1 MEQEHMLATSTLAI
15 IVYVGLGMLLVMTI
29 VRRLTKEKQIEAIL
43 RTPAGN
49 ITQTIDAYRTMVKI
63 SKALIIIDIFLIP
76 LFIYLHFG
84 PQEKQGILL
93 IVAGLLVLM
102 IIKAFEDIQYRKSVI
117 ARLEA
122 EQGTSLKGGSGHIS
136 KK

>member
-1 MEQEHMLATSTLAI
+1 MLATSTLAI
-15 IVYVGLGMLLVMTI
+15 IVYVGLGMLLVMMI

-43 RTPAGN
+43 RTPTGN

-122 EQGTSLKGGSGHIS
+122 EQGTSQKGGSGHIS

>member
-1 MEQEHMLATSTLAI
+1 MLATSTLAI

-117 ARLEA
+117 AGLEA

>member
-1 MEQEHMLATSTLAI
+1 MLATSTLAI

-102 IIKAFEDIQYRKSVI
+102 VIKAFEDIQYRKSVI

>member
-1 MEQEHMLATSTLAI
+1 MVTTSTLAI
-15 IVYVGLGMLLVMTI
+15 IVYVGIGMLLVMTI
-29 VRRLTKEKQIEAIL
+29 LRRLTKEKQIEAL
-43 RTPAGN
+43 LKTSPGN

-102 IIKAFEDIQYRKSVI
+102 IIKALEDIQYRKSVI

-122 EQGTSLKGGSGHIS
+122 EQGQSPKGRKGHT
-136 KK
+136 

>member
-1 MEQEHMLATSTLAI
+1 MVATSTLTI

-29 VRRLTKEKQIEAIL
+29 VRRLTKEKQIEAIR
-43 RTPAGN
+43 RTSVDN
-49 ITQTIDAYRTMVKI
+49 ITQTIDAYRTMMKV
-63 SKALIIIDIFLIP
+63 SKALIIIDMLLIP
-76 LFIYLHFG
+76 LFIYLYFG

-93 IVAGLLVLM
+93 VVAGLLVLM
-102 IIKAFEDIQYRKSVI
+102 VIKAFEDIQYRKSVI

-122 EQGTSLKGGSGHIS
+122 EQGTSPKGGIGHIS

>member
-1 MEQEHMLATSTLAI
+1 MVATSTLAI

-43 RTPAGN
+43 RTPTGN
-49 ITQTIDAYRTMVKI
+49 ITQTIDAYRTMVKV
-63 SKALIIIDIFLIP
+63 SKALIIIDMLLIP
-76 LFIYLHFG
+76 LFVYLHFG

-102 IIKAFEDIQYRKSVI
+102 VIKAFEDIQYRKSVI

-122 EQGTSLKGGSGHIS
+122 GQGTSPKGRTGHT
-136 KK
+136 

>member
-1 MEQEHMLATSTLAI
+1 MLATSTLAI

>member
-1 MEQEHMLATSTLAI
+1 MVATSTLTI

-29 VRRLTKEKQIEAIL
+29 VRRLTREKQIEAIL
-43 RTPAGN
+43 RTPPDN
-49 ITQTIDAYRTMVKI
+49 ITQTIDAYRTMVKV
-63 SKALIIIDIFLIP
+63 SKALIIIDMLLIP
-76 LFIYLHFG
+76 LFIYLYFG

-93 IVAGLLVLM
+93 VVAGLLVLM
-102 IIKAFEDIQYRKSVI
+102 VIKAFEDIQYRKSVI

-122 EQGTSLKGGSGHIS
+122 EQGTSPKGGTGHIS

>member
-1 MEQEHMLATSTLAI
+1 MVATSTLAI
-15 IVYVGLGMLLVMTI
+15 IVYVGLGMLVAMTI
-29 VRRLTKEKQIEAIL
+29 ARRLTKEKQIEAIL
-43 RTPAGN
+43 RTSPGN
-49 ITQTIDAYRTMVKI
+49 ITQTIDAYRTMVKV
-63 SKALIIIDIFLIP
+63 SKALIIIDILLIP

-102 IIKAFEDIQYRKSVI
+102 VIKAFEDIQYRKSVI
-117 ARLEA
+117 ARLEV
-122 EQGTSLKGGSGHIS
+122 EQGTSQKGGKGHIS

>member
-1 MEQEHMLATSTLAI
+1 MVATSTLAI

-29 VRRLTKEKQIEAIL
+29 VRRLTKEKQIKAIL
-43 RTPAGN
+43 RTPLDN

-84 PQEKQGILL
+84 PQGKQGILL

-102 IIKAFEDIQYRKSVI
+102 VIKAFEDIQYRKSVI

-122 EQGTSLKGGSGHIS
+122 EQGTSPKGRKGHT
-136 KK
+136 

>member
-1 MEQEHMLATSTLAI
+1 MVANSTLAI

-29 VRRLTKEKQIEAIL
+29 VRRLTKEKQIKAIL
-43 RTPAGN
+43 RTPLDN
-49 ITQTIDAYRTMVKI
+49 ITQTIDAYRTMVKV
-63 SKALIIIDIFLIP
+63 SKALIIIDMLLIP
-76 LFIYLHFG
+76 LFVYLHFG

-102 IIKAFEDIQYRKSVI
+102 VIKAFEDIQYRKSVI

-122 EQGTSLKGGSGHIS
+122 GKGGHHQKAVRAIL
-136 KK
+136 K

>member
-1 MEQEHMLATSTLAI
+1 MVATSTLAI

-43 RTPAGN
+43 RTPTGN
-49 ITQTIDAYRTMVKI
+49 ITQTIDAYRTMVKV
-63 SKALIIIDIFLIP
+63 SKALIIIDMLLIP

-84 PQEKQGILL
+84 PQERQGILL

-102 IIKAFEDIQYRKSVI
+102 VIKAFEDIQYRKGVI
-117 ARLEA
+117 ARLEV
-122 EQGTSLKGGSGHIS
+122 EQGTSPKGRKGHT
-136 KK
+136 

>member
-1 MEQEHMLATSTLAI
+1 MLATSTLAI

-84 PQEKQGILL
+84 PQEKQGILF

>member
-1 MEQEHMLATSTLAI
+1 MVTTSTLAI
-15 IVYVGLGMLLVMTI
+15 IVYVGIGMLLVMTI
-29 VRRLTKEKQIEAIL
+29 LRRLTKEKQIEAIL
-43 RTPAGN
+43 RTPNGN
-49 ITQTIDAYRTMVKI
+49 ITQTIDAYRTMVKV

-122 EQGTSLKGGSGHIS
+122 EQGTLQKGGTGHIS

>member
-1 MEQEHMLATSTLAI
+1 MLATSTLAI
-15 IVYVGLGMLLVMTI
+15 IVYVGLGMLLAMTI

>member
-1 MEQEHMLATSTLAI
+1 MVATSTLAI
-15 IVYVGLGMLLVMTI
+15 IVYVGLGMLLAMTI
-29 VRRLTKEKQIEAIL
+29 VRRLTREKQIEAIL
-43 RTPAGN
+43 RTSPGT
-49 ITQTIDAYRTMVKI
+49 ITQTIDAYRTMVKV
-63 SKALIIIDIFLIP
+63 SKALIIIDIVLIP

-102 IIKAFEDIQYRKSVI
+102 VIKAFEDIQYRKGVI

-122 EQGTSLKGGSGHIS
+122 EQGTSPKEGTGHIS

>member
-1 MEQEHMLATSTLAI
+1 MVATSTLAI

-43 RTPAGN
+43 RTSPGN
-49 ITQTIDAYRTMVKI
+49 ITQTIDAYRTMVKV
-63 SKALIIIDIFLIP
+63 SKALIIIDIVLIP

-102 IIKAFEDIQYRKSVI
+102 VIKAFEDIQYRKGVI

-122 EQGTSLKGGSGHIS
+122 EQGTSPKEGTGHIS

>member
-1 MEQEHMLATSTLAI
+1 MVTTSTLAI

-29 VRRLTKEKQIEAIL
+29 VRRLAKERLIAAIL
-43 RTPAGN
+43 RTSHDN
-49 ITQTIDAYRTMVKI
+49 ITQTIDAYRTMVKV
-63 SKALIIIDIFLIP
+63 SKALIIIDMLLIP

-84 PQEKQGILL
+84 PRGKQGIFL

-102 IIKAFEDIQYRKSVI
+102 VVKACEDIQYRNSVI

-122 EQGTSLKGGSGHIS
+122 EQGLSH
-136 KK
+136 

>member
-1 MEQEHMLATSTLAI
+1 MVPTSTLAI

-29 VRRLTKEKQIEAIL
+29 VRRLTKEKQIETIL
-43 RTPAGN
+43 KTSPGN
-49 ITQTIDAYRTMVKI
+49 ITQTIDAYRTMVKV
-63 SKALIIIDIFLIP
+63 SKALIIIDILLIP
-76 LFIYLHFG
+76 LFLYLYFG

-102 IIKAFEDIQYRKSVI
+102 VIKAFEDIQYRKSVI

-122 EQGTSLKGGSGHIS
+122 EQSASQ
-136 KK
+136 KKDKESI

>member
-1 MEQEHMLATSTLAI
+1 MVPTSTLAI

-29 VRRLTKEKQIEAIL
+29 VRRLTKEKQIETIL
-43 RTPAGN
+43 KTSPGN
-49 ITQTIDAYRTMVKI
+49 ITQTIDAYRTMVKV
-63 SKALIIIDIFLIP
+63 SKALIIIDLLLIP

-84 PQEKQGILL
+84 PQEQQGILL

-102 IIKAFEDIQYRKSVI
+102 VIKAFEDIQYRKGVI

-122 EQGTSLKGGSGHIS
+122 ERGISPKGRKGHT
-136 KK
+136 

>member
-1 MEQEHMLATSTLAI
+1 MLPTSTLAI
-15 IVYVGLGMLLVMTI
+15 IIYVGLGMLVAMTI

-43 RTPAGN
+43 RTSPDR
-49 ITQTIDAYRTMVKI
+49 ITQTIEAYRTMVKV
-63 SKALIIIDIFLIP
+63 SQALIIIDIVLIP

-84 PQEKQGILL
+84 PREQQGILL

-102 IIKAFEDIQYRKSVI
+102 VIKAFEDIQYRKSVI

-122 EQGTSLKGGSGHIS
+122 EQGTSPKGS
-136 KK
+136 KGPT

>member
-1 MEQEHMLATSTLAI
+1 MLATSTLAI
-15 IVYVGLGMLLVMTI
+15 IVYVGLGMLVAMTI
-29 VRRLTKEKQIEAIL
+29 ARRLTKEKQIEAIL
-43 RTPAGN
+43 RTPTGN
-49 ITQTIDAYRTMVKI
+49 ITQTIDAYRTMVKV
-63 SKALIIIDIFLIP
+63 SKALIIIDILLIP
-76 LFIYLHFG
+76 LFIYLYFG

-102 IIKAFEDIQYRKSVI
+102 VIKAFEDIQYRKSVI